1 MQETQNNELFSDI
14 STEDSATINGGHGCG
29 CGGYGYGRSVSYYSP
44 RAYYYRGHGYGRPVR
59 YGYRRGGY
67 RYGYVSYRRGGCY

>member
-14 STEDSATINGGHGCG
+14 PTEESATINGGHYY
-29 CGGYGYGRSVSYYSP
+29 GGYGRGRSVSY
-44 RAYYYRGHGYGRPVR
+44 GYGRRGDYGYGYRSVR

-67 RYGYVSYRRGGCY
+67 GYGGGSYGYGGGCY